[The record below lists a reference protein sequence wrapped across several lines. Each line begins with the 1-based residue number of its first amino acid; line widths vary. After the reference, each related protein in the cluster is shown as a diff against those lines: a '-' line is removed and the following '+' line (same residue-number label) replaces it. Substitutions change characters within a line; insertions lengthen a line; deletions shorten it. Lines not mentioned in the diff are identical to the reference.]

1 MSYGAYITNKCH
13 FWKLPF
19 RILSALKTGNIFR
32 LPYSEDLL
40 SNVIVIVTIIIMIII
55 LANTNNIFRLLYS
68 EDLLGRDDGEEEVE
82 VGCPFSFHQ
91 DHHH

>member
-1 MSYGAYITNKCH
+1 M
-13 FWKLPF
+13 PF

-32 LPYSEDLL
+32 LLYSEDLF
-40 SNVIVIVTIIIMIII
+40 SIVIVIVTMMII

-82 VGCPFSFHQ
+82 VGCPFSSHQ
-91 DHHH
+91 EHHH